1 MCIIISLW
9 SRLLYMT
16 PLCCESVR
24 SNCLKTLNSVRG
36 IIRKLAVV
44 LDMHFLS
51 QAKCRRIRRRS
62 YVLLAS
68 FISDNGDVNEKESL
82 AVAFQRNNNYARTTH
97 SLVTTSRQ
105 TAVLRKRPRIR
116 RERSFTE
123 T

>member
-1 MCIIISLW
+1 
-9 SRLLYMT
+9 MT

-36 IIRKLAVV
+36 TIRKLAVV

-68 FISDNGDVNEKESL
+68 FISDNGDGNEKESL
-82 AVAFQRNNNYARTTH
+82 AVAFKRNNNYARTTH

-105 TAVLRKRPRIR
+105 TAALRKRPRIR
-116 RERSFTE
+116 RERSFTK